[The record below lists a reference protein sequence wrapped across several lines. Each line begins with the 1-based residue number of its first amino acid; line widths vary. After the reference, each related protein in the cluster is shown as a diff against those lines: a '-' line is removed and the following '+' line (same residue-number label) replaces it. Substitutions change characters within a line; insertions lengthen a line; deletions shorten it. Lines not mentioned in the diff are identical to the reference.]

1 MSRTIAL
8 LWVVELAV
16 LMLAVTV
23 AAWLR
28 FYGDQENHLAFIQN
42 APVRSFLVAIFVT
55 LAMAAFGLYQAH
67 VRHNRMDFL
76 LRLLLS
82 FTFGGVGLL
91 VLFYVLPITYIG
103 RGVLAIS
110 LGLGLMSV
118 ALIRLGLQH
127 VFLMD
132 VFKRRIL
139 VLGAGHNADL
149 INSRLRRQSDR
160 KSFTLLGF
168 IPLVGQPAVV
178 APELQ
183 IIPKGD
189 LLDLAVEMQ
198 AHEIVV
204 APDERR
210 GGMPMEQ
217 MLACVQRGINV
228 TDLSTF
234 FEREAGMV
242 KLNVVDPSWLVFSG
256 GFDHS
261 MPRRLSKR
269 FFDLVAASALLVV
282 AWPAMLLTAACVWL
296 ESGGPVL
303 YRQTRVGQSGESFE
317 LIKFRSMRTDAEK
330 GGVAV
335 WASKNDDRTTRVGK
349 FIRKTRLDELPAFF
363 KGLPGPI
370 RFGGPRA

>member
-1 MSRTIAL
+1 MSLALGSRMSRTIAL

-16 LMLAVTV
+16 IMLAVTV

-42 APVRSFLVAIFVT
+42 APVRSFLVAIFIT
-55 LAMAAFGLYQAH
+55 LSMAAFGLYQAH

-91 VLFYVLPITYIG
+91 VLFYVLPVTYIG

-110 LGLGLMSV
+110 LGLGLFAV

-127 VFLMD
+127 VFQMD

-234 FEREAGMV
+234 FEREADMV
-242 KLNVVDPSWLVFSG
+242 KLTVVDPSWLVFSG

-261 MPRRLSKR
+261 IPRRLSCR
-269 FFDLVAASALLVV
+269 RPSYTNSRWVA
-282 AWPAMLLTAACVWL
+282 
-296 ESGGPVL
+296 E
-303 YRQTRVGQSGESFE
+303 
-317 LIKFRSMRTDAEK
+317 
-330 GGVAV
+330 
-335 WASKNDDRTTRVGK
+335 
-349 FIRKTRLDELPAFF
+349 
-363 KGLPGPI
+363 
-370 RFGGPRA
+370 